1 MKYDEATRY
10 AIATRTSRYF
20 QNEVLFLYVTRIGEG
35 FGRGDGSDEAGG
47 GDEMLYRI
55 RVIEHRHREIP
66 FLSCDC
72 SKPMALK
79 YAAFGHLH
87 RARWW
92 LSEAKVRTG
101 RHDSEGTR
109 ARIRKH

>member
-47 GDEMLYRI
+47 GDEMLI
-55 RVIEHRHREIP
+55 G
-66 FLSCDC
+66 S
-72 SKPMALK
+72 A
-79 YAAFGHLH
+79 
-87 RARWW
+87 
-92 LSEAKVRTG
+92 
-101 RHDSEGTR
+101 
-109 ARIRKH
+109 